1 MRVRNRVWGGC
12 PAGRVAAPDPHAA
25 TFEPGRNTCPESART
40 CCGARRAGGSNAPRR
55 ACHSIQDP
63 PDGRSPCRPGYGNA
77 GLRMPRHTPH
87 GRRGTSR
94 PIPGVTCRLTY
105 VRACASRGT
114 RRHAAA
120 FHRHLSGFACHG
132 IQDAHAG
139 RNDDPGSHTHHHRTH
154 IPVYNPNNPVCE
166 SDDCESAKDLM
177 HTVSSR
183 ARAGK
188 KNKTPGEPGVDGVDN
203 AARTRDLLNHNQ
215 MLYRLSYIHHVVSNR
230 GEPRFAQQSKTIHDV
245 QDVRFPARRFSCNH
259 RNTRHRPWELPACRS
274 RLGTPCCKVLACDA
288 HSQHLR
294 RKHPSKRHCNA
305 PHRPAVSSPNAP
317 HLFPPPSMTRPAERR
332 ANTTPHHHEPPRRS
346 GTTVAKQHRIRDA
359 TRPRSRM
366 TPQAGQEE
374 CNVLDPA

>member
-1 MRVRNRVWGGC
+1 MQK
-12 PAGRVAAPDPHAA
+12 GRRHD
-25 TFEPGRNTCPESART
+25 
-40 CCGARRAGGSNAPRR
+40 ARRRIA
-55 ACHSIQDP
+55 
-63 PDGRSPCRPGYGNA
+63 
-77 GLRMPRHTPH
+77 
-87 GRRGTSR
+87 
-94 PIPGVTCRLTY
+94 
-105 VRACASRGT
+105 GT
-114 RRHAAA
+114 RPEE
-120 FHRHLSGFACHG
+120 
-132 IQDAHAG
+132 QQ
-139 RNDDPGSHTHHHRTH
+139 
-154 IPVYNPNNPVCE
+154 
-166 SDDCESAKDLM
+166 
-177 HTVSSR
+177 
-183 ARAGK
+183 
-188 KNKTPGEPGVDGVDN
+188 TPGEPGVDGVDN

-274 RLGTPCCKVLACDA
+274 RLGTPRCKVLACDA